1 MYALSVSSNLYAAP
15 RNGSTRLPLS
25 QQNTYCP
32 TVNLDM
38 AFLPFVAQSGPVQWQ
53 GGPRSFSTVEGRR
66 LSVPNVCESKK
77 GTSVGNSKR
86 RISEMNVSV
95 SLHWELICHLQ

>member
-1 MYALSVSSNLYAAP
+1 MCALSVSSHLYAAP

-32 TVNLDM
+32 TVNPDM

-53 GGPRSFSTVEGRR
+53 RGTKVIFHGGGEKAVRA
-66 LSVPNVCESKK
+66 
-77 GTSVGNSKR
+77 
-86 RISEMNVSV
+86 
-95 SLHWELICHLQ
+95 